1 MTSTPTR
8 TFSSDG
14 SRLPTICFDF
24 TPVATSITRK
34 VCSKL
39 GSTVAPQMIRAV
51 GETFDCTT
59 SATRSA
65 SEMVMSFPPVTL
77 ISTPCA
83 VDTSTSRRGELM
95 ASSMASTARLSPTA
109 WLSPR
114 PIIATPPPFM
124 IVFTSLKSRLTS
136 PGFVMISVRPL
147 IDRMSTSSANL
158 NARFNDCRGTKSRSL
173 SFGMVITVSAASRS
187 RSRPHSALSI
197 RSLPS
202 PRNGNVT
209 TAIVRAPIS
218 FASRATYPQLP
229 VPVPPPR
236 PQVTNTMSDPWTI
249 AREAEEE
256 LRAIVQGSDIVFVT
270 CGLGGGTGTGSCGYV
285 ARLAKEMGA
294 LTIAVVT
301 LPFRGEGK
309 LRMESAEWGLERLRD
324 AADTVITIPN
334 DKLLDLVPR
343 QSLNLAFKFADEV
356 LMRSIKG
363 LTEIITKPGL
373 VNLDFNDVKTIMKGG
388 GVAMIGLGESQAVGD
403 NRAVEAIEEAINS
416 PLLEVDVSTAHG
428 VLINVTGGN
437 DMTISEAE
445 RVAEVVQSK
454 VSPTARIIWGA
465 TVDPSLEH
473 TLRVMLVATGVKS
486 KQIVGRRDPS
496 EERAR
501 IGLDVIR

>member
-1 MTSTPTR
+1 MNSMLEDVLAREGSAPAFEDSRVDAELEEMLSKMR
-8 TFSSDG
+8 TNIKIIGLGGGGCNTIGRVYNEGIVGAELFACNTDAQHLLHIAAPKKVLLG
-14 SRLPTICFDF
+14 RRITKGLGAGALPQI
-24 TPVATSITRK
+24 
-34 VCSKL
+34 
-39 GSTVAPQMIRAV
+39 
-51 GETFDCTT
+51 GEE
-59 SATRSA
+59 A
-65 SEMVMSFPPVTL
+65 
-77 ISTPCA
+77 
-83 VDTSTSRRGELM
+83 
-95 ASSMASTARLSPTA
+95 
-109 WLSPR
+109 
-114 PIIATPPPFM
+114 
-124 IVFTSLKSRLTS
+124 
-136 PGFVMISVRPL
+136 
-147 IDRMSTSSANL
+147 
-158 NARFNDCRGTKSRSL
+158 
-173 SFGMVITVSAASRS
+173 
-187 RSRPHSALSI
+187 
-197 RSLPS
+197 
-202 PRNGNVT
+202 
-209 TAIVRAPIS
+209 
-218 FASRATYPQLP
+218 
-229 VPVPPPR
+229 
-236 PQVTNTMSDPWTI
+236 

-256 LRAIVQGSDIVFVT
+256 LRAIVQGADIVFVT

-301 LPFRGEGK
+301 LQFRGEGK

-465 TVDPSLEH
+465 TVDASLEH

-486 KQIVGRRDPS
+486 KQIVGRRDPP
-496 EERAR
+496 EEYQDCRDRGRRLQHDRPPRRIRHRRGGVVRREHGRPASAHHPVPPQAPPGTPRHARPRSRRTPPSRRGVGPRGRGRTAVRRPGCGHGVHHVRPRRRHGDGRRPGPRAALER
-501 IGLDVIR
+501 GGRLDDRDLHVPVSGGGSHPRGERGVRPREAPELCGHGGRDPE